1 MSTCVQ
7 SFRYSCLALAVMVAL
22 AACGA
27 DRKEGAKAEPAPAA
41 NAASNTTATP
51 PAHAAVAP
59 PPAVTQASW
68 APDALE
74 ELLAPIALYPD
85 QLLMQILA
93 ASVNTQEVLDGG
105 NWLLDNQSLQADAL
119 DAAAQGAGFG
129 AAMRALLQFPTV
141 VDMLC
146 QQIDWT
152 RQVGSA
158 FSSDQKSVLD
168 AVQRLRLQAAQVGN
182 LESTPEQT
190 VETKTENN
198 QTIVE
203 VKPADP
209 QIVYVPQYN
218 PQVVYTTPPP
228 AQPAPA
234 TTSSDDDD
242 TVSTETAVAAG
253 LIGFGVGAILG
264 SALDDDDDDYCCY
277 PNWGHSTVVV
287 GTRPFYPPAYAYRP
301 AYGAGFRPAYGYNP
315 PAGYRYNSATHHNRT
330 RQGNTNIDVN
340 NSNTNYFNRFDNNQ
354 NLRAGTA
361 ESPLATGKRAQD
373 NRAQGNRPQGSRP
386 QSNEAQSWKGQS
398 SYRGAR
404 DGATTQGLNKEASE
418 RRSTQSTQARTDGMR
433 AGNSSND
440 RAPYSNERAARDMQA
455 NGGPNRSANVD
466 RGYGDTPRTQTRDA
480 EMQRPATDTPRDGTS
495 MQRPEPDIQRPET
508 GSQLPGASRERP
520 EPAAAGAPE
529 RTRDSTFSG
538 ARDSGSFERS
548 ASTRGRASSGG
559 RARGG
564 RRH

>member
-1 MSTCVQ
+1 MIAT
-7 SFRYSCLALAVMVAL
+7 

-27 DRKEGAKAEPAPAA
+27 DRKEGAQTEPAPAA

-51 PAHAAVAP
+51 PAPAVPP

-105 NWLLDNQSLQADAL
+105 NWLLDNQSLQGDAL

-129 AAMRALLQFPTV
+129 AAMRALLRVPTV

-168 AVQRLRLQAAQVGN
+168 AVQRLRSQAAQVGN
-182 LESTPEQT
+182 LKSTPQQT

-228 AQPAPA
+228 TQPAPA
-234 TTSSDDDD
+234 TTTSDDDD

-264 SALDDDDDDYCCY
+264 SAMDDDDDDYCCY

-315 PAGYRYNSATHHNRT
+315 PAGYRHNSATNYNRT

-340 NSNTNYFNRFDNNQ
+340 NTNYFNRFDNNQ

-361 ESPLATGKRAQD
+361 GSPLATG
-373 NRAQGNRPQGSRP
+373 NRAQGNRTQGSRT
-386 QSNEAQSWKGQS
+386 QSNGAQSWKGQS

-404 DGATTQGLNKEASE
+404 DGATTQ
-418 RRSTQSTQARTDGMR
+418 STQARADSMR
-433 AGNSSND
+433 AGNSSTD
-440 RAPYSNERAARDMQA
+440 RASYSNERAARDMQA
-455 NGGPNRSANVD
+455 NGRPTRDENVD

-480 EMQRPATDTPRDGTS
+480 DMQRPAMDT
-495 MQRPEPDIQRPET
+495 QREKTNIQRPET
-508 GSQLPGASRERP
+508 NMQRPDTSTQGPDMSRERP

-559 RARGG
+559 RAGGG
-564 RRH
+564 RRR

>member
-1 MSTCVQ
+1 MSICVRPRR
-7 SFRYSCLALAVMVAL
+7 SLCLALLAMFVL

-27 DRKEGAKAEPAPAA
+27 EEDPGRGTAPAA
-41 NAASNTTATP
+41 SKTNTT
-51 PAHAAVAP
+51 PAPVP

-85 QLLMQILA
+85 QLLTQILA

-105 NWLLDNQSLQADAL
+105 NWLLDHQNLKGEAL
-119 DAAAQGAGFG
+119 DAAAREAGFG

-152 RQVGSA
+152 RQLGSA

-182 LESTPEQT
+182 LQTTPQQT

-198 QTIVE
+198 ETIIE

-218 PQVVYTTPPP
+218 PQVVYATPPP
-228 AQPAPA
+228 SQPAPA
-234 TTSSDDDD
+234 TTASDDD

-253 LIGFGVGAILG
+253 LIGFGVGALIG
-264 SALDDDDDDYCCY
+264 GAFDDDDDYCCY
-277 PNWGHSTVVV
+277 PHWGHSTVVV

-301 AYGAGFRPAYGYNP
+301 VYGSGFRPAYQYNA
-315 PAGYRYNSATHHNRT
+315 PAGYRYNSANYQRG
-330 RQGNTNIDVN
+330 RYGNSTNINVD
-340 NSNTNYFNRFDNNQ
+340 NTNYFNRFSNNQ

-361 ESPLATGKRAQD
+361 ESPLGA
-373 NRAQGNRPQGSRP
+373 NRTKSTEGDGADR
-386 QSNEAQSWKGQS
+386 WKGQS
-398 SYRGAR
+398 TYRGAR
-404 DGATTQGLNKEASE
+404 DDATTQRLNQAAGVRDTPERAHSQSDAVRVADASRGRTSYSGE
-418 RRSTQSTQARTDGMR
+418 RAEWGTQATNRPD
-433 AGNSSND
+433 
-440 RAPYSNERAARDMQA
+440 
-455 NGGPNRSANVD
+455 RSANAD
-466 RGYGDTPRTQTRDA
+466 RGYGD
-480 EMQRPATDTPRDGTS
+480 GTS
-495 MQRPEPDIQRPET
+495 LQSQHATVERSAPDIQRPAPEIQRSDVQRPEANMQRPDT
-508 GSQLPGASRERP
+508 TAAGIEERP
-520 EPAAAGAPE
+520 
-529 RTRDSTFSG
+529 RDSAFSG

-548 ASTRGRASSGG
+548 ASARGRASGRSRGG
-559 RARGG
+559 GG
-564 RRH
+564 RRR

>member
-7 SFRYSCLALAVMVAL
+7 SVRYSCLAAMVAM

-27 DRKEGAKAEPAPAA
+27 DRKDGAKTEPAPAA
-41 NAASNTTATP
+41 NAAASTAATP
-51 PAHAAVAP
+51 PAPAVAPP

-182 LESTPEQT
+182 LKSTPEQT

-209 QIVYVPQYN
+209 QVVYVPQYN

-315 PAGYRYNSATHHNRT
+315 PAGYRYNSASHYNRT

-340 NSNTNYFNRFDNNQ
+340 NSNYFNRFDNNQ

-361 ESPLATGKRAQD
+361 ESPLAAGNRAQD
-373 NRAQGNRPQGSRP
+373 NRAQGNRAQGGRP

-404 DGATTQGLNKEASE
+404 DGATTQGLNKEANE
-418 RRSTQSTQARTDGMR
+418 RRSAQSTQARADGMR
-433 AGNSSND
+433 AGTSSTE
-440 RAPYSNERAARDMQA
+440 RASYSNERATRDTQA
-455 NGGPNRSANVD
+455 NGGPKRSANVD

-480 EMQRPATDTPRDGTS
+480 GMQRPATDT
-495 MQRPEPDIQRPET
+495 QRAETDIQRSDP
-508 GSQLPGASRERP
+508 GSQRPDMNRERP

-548 ASTRGRASSGG
+548 ASSRGRASSGG
-559 RARGG
+559 RAGGG
-564 RRH
+564 RRR